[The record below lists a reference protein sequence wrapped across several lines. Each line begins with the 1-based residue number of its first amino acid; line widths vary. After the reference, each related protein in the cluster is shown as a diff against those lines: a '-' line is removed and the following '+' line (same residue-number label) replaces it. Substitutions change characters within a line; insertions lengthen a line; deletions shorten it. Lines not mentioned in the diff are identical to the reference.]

1 MTLVSAEI
9 LKLRRRRGLMIWSL
23 ILTVGCVLVAEVVLV
38 VLVVLHAVNAA
49 HHGPAGGAEN
59 FKGVILLLTGLG
71 SVAAIIIGATAGT
84 QDVANGVFRDLVV
97 TGRKRTTLFNVRV
110 PGALCVFLPMLVLGF
125 ALAIAVAFAFAG
137 NLPTPSASNI
147 AKYAEY
153 GLMITAINIVMA
165 VGLAS
170 FASSRVVV
178 GVLIAWNAIVSHIL
192 ISIGVLGSARK
203 LIDVAAAEHF
213 VPRGSNN
220 TTIAMSTA
228 TALLVLLVWAAI
240 FLGAGRW
247 WTNRVDA

>member
-1 MTLVSAEI
+1 MTLVGAEI
-9 LKLRRRRGLMIWSL
+9 LKLVRRRGLMAWSL

-38 VLVVLHAVNAA
+38 VLHAVNSA
-49 HHGPAGGAEN
+49 HHGPAGGTEN
-59 FKGVILLLTGLG
+59 FKGVIFLLAGVGT
-71 SVAAIIIGATAGT
+71 VAAIIIGATAGT

-97 TGRKRTTLFNVRV
+97 TGRKRATLFNVRT
-110 PGALCVFLPMLVLGF
+110 PGALAVFLPMLALGF
-125 ALAIAVAFAFAG
+125 AIAAAVAFAFAG
-137 NLPTPSASNI
+137 SLATPSASLT

-153 GLMITAINIVMA
+153 SLAITCVNVIVAI
-165 VGLAS
+165 GLAS

-192 ISIGVLGSARK
+192 ISIGALGSSRK

-213 VPRGSNN
+213 LPRDTGNE
-220 TTIAMSTA
+220 TVVMSTA
-228 TALLVLLVWAAI
+228 TALVVLLVWAGI